1 MKREILI
8 GLILSFW
15 LLALP
20 ASGQQDL
27 KTHTVQ
33 RGETFGSIAA
43 KYGMTES
50 ELRAANPNAK
60 TCFAGMKLA
69 IIRLE
74 VPNTIKS
81 NEKVTSQQRVNEGQN
96 SSSIEET
103 NRIHTSSLGIN
114 KRFEEGKEYFYKRK
128 WRKAIS
134 SFKKV
139 IADQNSSDEERR
151 QSEELLTM
159 AMSEKEARTE
169 RRIAFFNTLGNLM
182 ENVSN
187 LLEGDSGETGSST
200 IETNSRGKTSN
211 SSVSGLEK
219 HLYVLN
225 DQYER
230 LMEQYNASLLMTN
243 ATVSARENAYKKSV
257 NRNKNSGRLTTQPVR
272 AGQGLPGNLQGAMAA
287 RNAVKSAKQKGQK
300 EREPIAKDIANVLR
314 QMIPLD
320 QTIYKAKVQYQVYE
334 TDEQRLEDAIRIKD
348 EMSSWNSHLFKLG
361 FQMDGVHTAK
371 MVHDMNDEIRRLQG
385 WSEDEIA
392 AFNKQAA
399 DFADETR
406 QAAKNA
412 RDKIKKSGYEL
423 KSMRTLKLY
432 NDYDFEI
439 QRIHDNKTP
448 YDKMTAKEKIKKLK
462 EYQQLMHPIR
472 QNYKNAMDKDIPDPS
487 DLENWNPKEDFWDRY
502 Y

>member
-128 WRKAIS
+128 WRKVIS

-200 IETNSRGKTSN
+200 IETN
-211 SSVSGLEK
+211 
-219 HLYVLN
+219 
-225 DQYER
+225 
-230 LMEQYNASLLMTN
+230 
-243 ATVSARENAYKKSV
+243 
-257 NRNKNSGRLTTQPVR
+257 NSGRLTTQPVR

-320 QTIYKAKVQYQVYE
+320 QTIYKAKV
-334 TDEQRLEDAIRIKD
+334 
-348 EMSSWNSHLFKLG
+348 
-361 FQMDGVHTAK
+361 
-371 MVHDMNDEIRRLQG
+371 
-385 WSEDEIA
+385 
-392 AFNKQAA
+392 
-399 DFADETR
+399 
-406 QAAKNA
+406 
-412 RDKIKKSGYEL
+412 
-423 KSMRTLKLY
+423 
-432 NDYDFEI
+432 
-439 QRIHDNKTP
+439 
-448 YDKMTAKEKIKKLK
+448 
-462 EYQQLMHPIR
+462 
-472 QNYKNAMDKDIPDPS
+472 
-487 DLENWNPKEDFWDRY
+487 DL
-502 Y
+502 